1 VDVVETMDGPTFLR
15 AIGWEAL
22 KQGRPADAVFA
33 MQG

>member
-1 VDVVETMDGPTFLR
+1 MDGPTFLR